1 MGDDITMKLFLDTA
15 NQAEVEAAVKMGVI
29 SGVTTNPSLVAKEG
43 GNYIERVKYFCEL
56 VGGPIS
62 VEVMATD
69 TEGMLQEAR
78 KLAAMHENIVIKLP
92 ITAESLAAIKQL
104 KAEGI
109 KTNATLCFSANQAI
123 LAARAGASYVSPF
136 VGRLNDIGQDGMVLI
151 QEIKTIFSNYGF
163 DTEIIVASVRSPRQ
177 VTEAAI
183 IGADIATI
191 PYKILE
197 QMVSHPQTDLGIAK
211 FEADWANRK

>member
-43 GNYIERVKYFCEL
+43 GDYIERVKYFCEL

-151 QEIKTIFSNYGF
+151 QEIRTIFSNYGF

>member
-1 MGDDITMKLFLDTA
+1 MKLFLDTA
-15 NQAEVEAAVKMGVI
+15 NQAEVEEAVKMGVI

-43 GNYIERVKYFCEL
+43 GDYLERVTYFCNL

-62 VEVMATD
+62 VEVLSTNAA
-69 TEGMLQEAR
+69 GMLQEAR
-78 KLAAMHENIVIKLP
+78 ELAKLHENIVIKLP
-92 ITAESLAAIKQL
+92 ITAESLGVIKQL
-104 KAEGI
+104 REEGI

-123 LAARAGASYVSPF
+123 LAARAGATYVSPF

-151 QEIKTIFSNYGF
+151 EEIRTIYRNFGYN
-163 DTEIIVASVRSPRQ
+163 TEIIVASIRNPRQ
-177 VTEAAI
+177 VTEAAL

-191 PYKILE
+191 PFKVLQ
-197 QMVSHPQTDLGIAK
+197 QMVNHPQTDLGIAK

>member
-1 MGDDITMKLFLDTA
+1 MKLFLDTA
-15 NQAEVEAAVKMGVI
+15 NQAEVEQAVAMGVI

-43 GNYIERVKYFCEL
+43 GDYIERVKYFCEL

-62 VEVMATD
+62 VEVLSSDA
-69 TEGMLQEAR
+69 EGMLREAR
-78 KLAAMHENIVIKLP
+78 ELAALHENIVIKLP
-92 ITAESLAAIKQL
+92 IAAESLGVMKQL

-123 LAARAGASYVSPF
+123 LAARAGASFVSPF
-136 VGRLNDIGQDGMVLI
+136 VGRLNDIGQEGMTLI
-151 QEIKTIFSNYGF
+151 EEIRTIYDNYGY

-177 VTEAAI
+177 VTDAAI

-191 PYKILE
+191 QFKILQ

-211 FEADWANRK
+211 FEADWAGRK

>member
-1 MGDDITMKLFLDTA
+1 MKLFLDTA
-15 NQAEVEAAVKMGVI
+15 NQAEVEKAVAMGVI

-43 GNYIERVKYFCEL
+43 GDYIERVKYFCDL
-56 VGGPIS
+56 VAGPIS

-69 TEGMLQEAR
+69 TEGMLAEAR
-78 KLAAMHENIVIKLP
+78 ELAKLHENIVIKLP
-92 ITAESLAAIKQL
+92 ITADSLAAIKQL
-104 KAEGI
+104 SAEGI

-123 LAARAGASYVSPF
+123 LAARAGATYVSPF
-136 VGRLNDIGQDGMVLI
+136 VGMDGMGLI
-151 QEIKTIFSNYGF
+151 AEIKAIFDNYGY

-177 VTEAAI
+177 VTDAAI

-191 PYKILE
+191 PFKTLE

>member
-1 MGDDITMKLFLDTA
+1 MKLFLDTA
-15 NQAEVEAAVKMGVI
+15 NQAEVERAVAMGVI

-43 GNYIERVKYFCEL
+43 GDYIERVKYFCEL

-69 TEGMLQEAR
+69 TEGMLKEAR
-78 KLAAMHENIVIKLP
+78 ELAALHENIVIKLS
-92 ITAESLAAIKQL
+92 ITADSLAAIKQL

-123 LAARAGASYVSPF
+123 LAARAGAAYVSPF
-136 VGRLNDIGQDGMVLI
+136 VGRLNDVGMDGMGLI
-151 QEIKTIFSNYGF
+151 REIKTIFDNYAF

-177 VTEAAI
+177 VTDAAI

-191 PYKILE
+191 PFKTLE

>member
-1 MGDDITMKLFLDTA
+1 MKLFLDTA
-15 NQAEVEAAVKMGVI
+15 NQAEVEEAVKMGVI

-43 GNYIERVKYFCEL
+43 GDYLERVTYFCNL

-62 VEVMATD
+62 VEVLSTD
-69 TEGMLQEAR
+69 AAGMLQEAR
-78 KLAAMHENIVIKLP
+78 ELAKLHENIVIKLP
-92 ITAESLAAIKQL
+92 ITAESLGVIKQL
-104 KAEGI
+104 REEGI

-123 LAARAGASYVSPF
+123 LAARAGATYVSPF

-151 QEIKTIFSNYGF
+151 EEIRTIYRNFGYT
-163 DTEIIVASVRSPRQ
+163 TEIIVASIRNPRQ
-177 VTEAAI
+177 VTEAAL

-191 PYKILE
+191 PFKVLQ
-197 QMVSHPQTDLGIAK
+197 QMANHPQTDLGIAK

>member
-1 MGDDITMKLFLDTA
+1 MKLFLDTA
-15 NQAEVEAAVKMGVI
+15 NQAEVEEAVKMGVI

-43 GNYIERVKYFCEL
+43 GDYIERVKYFCDL

-62 VEVMATD
+62 VEVLSSDA
-69 TEGMLQEAR
+69 EGMLREAR
-78 KLAAMHENIVIKLP
+78 ELATLHENIVIKLP
-92 ITAESLAAIKQL
+92 ITAESLGVMKQL

-123 LAARAGASYVSPF
+123 LAARAGASFVSPF
-136 VGRLNDIGQDGMVLI
+136 VGRLNDIGQEGMTLI
-151 QEIKTIFSNYGF
+151 EEIRAIYDNYGYE
-163 DTEIIVASVRSPRQ
+163 TEIIVASIRSPRQ
-177 VTEAAI
+177 VTDAAI

-191 PYKILE
+191 PYKILK

-211 FEADWANRK
+211 FEADWAGRK

>member
-1 MGDDITMKLFLDTA
+1 MKLFLDTA
-15 NQAEVEAAVKMGVI
+15 NQAEVEEAVKMGVI

-43 GNYIERVKYFCEL
+43 GDYLERVTYFCEL

-62 VEVMATD
+62 VEVLSTD
-69 TEGMLQEAR
+69 ADGMLQEAR
-78 KLAAMHENIVIKLP
+78 ELAKLHENIVIKLP
-92 ITAESLAAIKQL
+92 ITAESLGVIKQL
-104 KAEGI
+104 KTEGI

-123 LAARAGASYVSPF
+123 LAARAGATFVSPF

-151 QEIKTIFSNYGF
+151 EEIKTIYSNFRY
-163 DTEIIVASVRSPRQ
+163 DTEIIVASIRSPRQ
-177 VTEAAI
+177 VTEAAL

-191 PYKILE
+191 PFNVLK

-211 FEADWANRK
+211 FEADWAKRK

>member
-1 MGDDITMKLFLDTA
+1 MKLFLDTA
-15 NQAEVEAAVKMGVI
+15 NQAEVEQAVKMGVI

-43 GNYIERVKYFCEL
+43 GDYIERVKYFCDL

-62 VEVMATD
+62 VEVMSTD

-78 KLAAMHENIVIKLP
+78 ELAKLHENIVIKLP
-92 ITAESLAAIKQL
+92 ITADSLAAIKQL
-104 KAEGI
+104 NAEGI

-123 LAARAGASYVSPF
+123 LAARAGATYVSPF
-136 VGRLNDIGQDGMVLI
+136 VGRLHDVGMDGMGLI
-151 QEIKTIFSNYGF
+151 AEIKTIFDNYSY

-177 VTEAAI
+177 VTEAAM

-191 PYKILE
+191 PFKTLE

>member
-1 MGDDITMKLFLDTA
+1 MKLFLDTA
-15 NQAEVEAAVKMGVI
+15 NQAEVEEAVKMGVI

-43 GNYIERVKYFCEL
+43 GDYLERVTYFCNL

-62 VEVMATD
+62 VEVLSTD
-69 TEGMLQEAR
+69 AAGMLREAR
-78 KLAAMHENIVIKLP
+78 ELAKLHENIVIKLP
-92 ITAESLAAIKQL
+92 ITAESLGVIKQL
-104 KAEGI
+104 REEGI

-123 LAARAGASYVSPF
+123 LAARAGATYVSPF

-151 QEIKTIFSNYGF
+151 EEIRTIYRNFGYN
-163 DTEIIVASVRSPRQ
+163 TEIIVASMRNPRQ
-177 VTEAAI
+177 VTEAAL

-191 PYKILE
+191 PFKVLQ
-197 QMVSHPQTDLGIAK
+197 QMVNHPQTDLGIAK

>member
-1 MGDDITMKLFLDTA
+1 MKLFLDTA
-15 NQAEVEAAVKMGVI
+15 NQAEVEEAVKMGVI

-43 GNYIERVKYFCEL
+43 GDYLERVTYFCNL

-62 VEVMATD
+62 VEVLSTD
-69 TEGMLQEAR
+69 AAGMLQEAR
-78 KLAAMHENIVIKLP
+78 ELAKLHENIVIKLP
-92 ITAESLAAIKQL
+92 ITAESLGVIKQL
-104 KAEGI
+104 REEGI

-123 LAARAGASYVSPF
+123 LAARAGATYVSPF

-151 QEIKTIFSNYGF
+151 EEIRTIYRNFGYN
-163 DTEIIVASVRSPRQ
+163 TEIIVESIRNPRQ
-177 VTEAAI
+177 VTEAAL

-191 PYKILE
+191 PFKVLQ
-197 QMVSHPQTDLGIAK
+197 QMVNHPQTDLGIAK

>member
-1 MGDDITMKLFLDTA
+1 MKLFLDTA

-43 GNYIERVKYFCEL
+43 GDYIERVKYFCEL

-69 TEGMLQEAR
+69 TEGMLAEAR
-78 KLAAMHENIVIKLP
+78 ELAAMHENIVIKLP
-92 ITAESLAAIKQL
+92 ITADSLAAIKQL

-123 LAARAGASYVSPF
+123 LAARAGATYVSPF
-136 VGRLNDIGQDGMVLI
+136 VGRLNDVGMDGMGLI
-151 QEIKTIFSNYGF
+151 AEIKAIFDNYGI

-177 VTEAAI
+177 VTDAAI

-191 PYKILE
+191 PFKTLE

-211 FEADWANRK
+211 FEADWAKRK

>member
-1 MGDDITMKLFLDTA
+1 MKLFLDTA
-15 NQAEVEAAVKMGVI
+15 NQAEVEEAVKMGVI

-43 GNYIERVKYFCEL
+43 GDYLERVTYFCNL
-56 VGGPIS
+56 IGGPIS
-62 VEVMATD
+62 VEVLSSDA
-69 TEGMLQEAR
+69 EGMLREAR
-78 KLAAMHENIVIKLP
+78 ELAKLHENIVIKLP
-92 ITAESLAAIKQL
+92 ITAESLGVIKQL

-123 LAARAGASYVSPF
+123 LAARAGATFVSPF
-136 VGRLNDIGQDGMVLI
+136 VGRLNDIGQEGMVLI
-151 QEIKTIFSNYGF
+151 EEIKTIYSNFGY

-177 VTEAAI
+177 VTEAAL

-191 PYKILE
+191 PFKVLQ

-211 FEADWANRK
+211 FEADWAKRK

>member
-1 MGDDITMKLFLDTA
+1 MKLFLDTA
-15 NQAEVEAAVKMGVI
+15 NQAEVEEAVKMGVI

-43 GNYIERVKYFCEL
+43 GDYIERVKYFCDL

-62 VEVMATD
+62 VEVLSSDA
-69 TEGMLQEAR
+69 EGRE
-78 KLAAMHENIVIKLP
+78 LAALHENIVIKLP
-92 ITAESLAAIKQL
+92 ITAESLGVMKQL

-123 LAARAGASYVSPF
+123 LAARAGASFVSPF
-136 VGRLNDIGQDGMVLI
+136 VGRLNDIGQEGMTVI
-151 QEIKTIFSNYGF
+151 EEIRAIYDNYGYE
-163 DTEIIVASVRSPRQ
+163 TEIIVASIRSPRQ
-177 VTEAAI
+177 VTDAAI

-191 PYKILE
+191 PYKILK

-211 FEADWANRK
+211 FEADWAGRK

>member
-1 MGDDITMKLFLDTA
+1 MKLFLDTA
-15 NQAEVEAAVKMGVI
+15 NQAEVEEAVKMGVI

-43 GNYIERVKYFCEL
+43 GDYLERVTYFCEL

-62 VEVMATD
+62 VEVLSTD
-69 TEGMLQEAR
+69 ADGMLQEAR
-78 KLAAMHENIVIKLP
+78 ELAKLHENIVIKLP
-92 ITAESLAAIKQL
+92 ITAESLGGIKQL
-104 KAEGI
+104 REEGI

-123 LAARAGASYVSPF
+123 LAARAGATYVSPF

-151 QEIKTIFSNYGF
+151 EEIRTIYRNFGYT
-163 DTEIIVASVRSPRQ
+163 TEIIVASIRNPRQ
-177 VTEAAI
+177 VTEAAL

-191 PYKILE
+191 PFKVLQ
-197 QMVSHPQTDLGIAK
+197 QMVNHPQTDLGIAK

>member
-1 MGDDITMKLFLDTA
+1 MKLFLDTA
-15 NQAEVEAAVKMGVI
+15 NQAEVEEAIKMGVI

-43 GNYIERVKYFCEL
+43 GDYLERVTYFCNL

-62 VEVMATD
+62 VEVLSTD
-69 TEGMLQEAR
+69 AAGMLQEAR
-78 KLAAMHENIVIKLP
+78 ELAKLHENIVIKLP
-92 ITAESLAAIKQL
+92 ITAESLGVIKQL
-104 KAEGI
+104 REEGI

-123 LAARAGASYVSPF
+123 LAARAGATYVSPF

-151 QEIKTIFSNYGF
+151 EEIRTIYRNFGYN
-163 DTEIIVASVRSPRQ
+163 TEIIVASIRNPRQ
-177 VTEAAI
+177 VTEAAL

-191 PYKILE
+191 PFKVLQ
-197 QMVSHPQTDLGIAK
+197 QMVNHPQTDLGIAK

>member
-1 MGDDITMKLFLDTA
+1 MKLFLDTA
-15 NQAEVEAAVKMGVI
+15 NQAEVEEAVKMGVI

-43 GNYIERVKYFCEL
+43 GDYLERVTYFCNL

-62 VEVMATD
+62 VEVLSMDAA
-69 TEGMLQEAR
+69 GMLQEAR
-78 KLAAMHENIVIKLP
+78 ELAKLHKNIVIKLP
-92 ITAESLAAIKQL
+92 ITAESLGVIKQL
-104 KAEGI
+104 REEGI

-123 LAARAGASYVSPF
+123 LAARAGATYVSPF

-151 QEIKTIFSNYGF
+151 EEIRTIYRNFGYN
-163 DTEIIVASVRSPRQ
+163 TEIIVASIRNPRQ
-177 VTEAAI
+177 VTEAAL

-191 PYKILE
+191 PFKILQ
-197 QMVSHPQTDLGIAK
+197 QMVNHPQTDLGIAK

>member
-1 MGDDITMKLFLDTA
+1 MKLFLDTA
-15 NQAEVEAAVKMGVI
+15 NQAEVEAAVQMGVI
-29 SGVTTNPSLVAKEG
+29 SGVTTNPSLVAKESG
-43 GNYIERVKYFCEL
+43 DYMERVKYFCEL

-78 KLAAMHENIVIKLP
+78 KLAALHENIVIKLP
-92 ITAESLAAIKQL
+92 ITANSLVAIKQL
-104 KAEGI
+104 KTEGI

-177 VTEAAI
+177 VTDAAI

>member
-1 MGDDITMKLFLDTA
+1 MKLFLDTA

-43 GNYIERVKYFCEL
+43 GDYIERVKYFCEL

-69 TEGMLQEAR
+69 TEGMLAEAR
-78 KLAAMHENIVIKLP
+78 ELAALHENIVIKLP
-92 ITAESLAAIKQL
+92 ITVESLAAIKQL

-136 VGRLNDIGQDGMVLI
+136 VGRLNDVGMDGMGLI
-151 QEIKTIFSNYGF
+151 AEIKAIFDNYDI

-177 VTEAAI
+177 VTDAAI

-191 PYKILE
+191 PFKTLE

-211 FEADWANRK
+211 FESDWAKRK

>member
-1 MGDDITMKLFLDTA
+1 MKLFLDTA
-15 NQAEVEAAVKMGVI
+15 NQAEVEQAVAMGVI

-43 GNYIERVKYFCEL
+43 GDYIERVKYFCEL

-62 VEVMATD
+62 VEVLSSDA
-69 TEGMLQEAR
+69 EGMLREAR
-78 KLAAMHENIVIKLP
+78 ELAALHENIVIKLP
-92 ITAESLAAIKQL
+92 ITAESLGVMKQL

-123 LAARAGASYVSPF
+123 LAARAGASFVSPF
-136 VGRLNDIGQDGMVLI
+136 VGRLNDIGQEGMTLI
-151 QEIKTIFSNYGF
+151 EEIRTIYDNYGY

-177 VTEAAI
+177 GTDAAI

-191 PYKILE
+191 PFKILQ

-211 FEADWANRK
+211 FEADWAGRK

>member
-1 MGDDITMKLFLDTA
+1 MKLFLDTA

-43 GNYIERVKYFCEL
+43 GDYIERVKYFCEL

-69 TEGMLQEAR
+69 TAGMLEEAR
-78 KLAAMHENIVIKLP
+78 ELAKLHENIVIKLP
-92 ITAESLAAIKQL
+92 ITVDSLAAIKQL
-104 KAEGI
+104 SAEGI

-123 LAARAGASYVSPF
+123 LAARAGATYVSPF

-151 QEIKTIFSNYGF
+151 GEIKTIFDNYGI

-177 VTEAAI
+177 VTDAAI

-191 PYKILE
+191 PFKTLE

-211 FEADWANRK
+211 FEADWAKRK

>member
-1 MGDDITMKLFLDTA
+1 MKLFLDTA

-43 GNYIERVKYFCEL
+43 GDYIERVKYFCEL

-69 TEGMLQEAR
+69 TEGMLAEAR
-78 KLAAMHENIVIKLP
+78 ELAALHENIVIKLP

-136 VGRLNDIGQDGMVLI
+136 VGRLNDVGMDGMGLI
-151 QEIKTIFSNYGF
+151 AEIKAIFDNYDI

-177 VTEAAI
+177 VTDAAM

-191 PYKILE
+191 PFKTLE

-211 FEADWANRK
+211 FESDWAKRK

>member
-1 MGDDITMKLFLDTA
+1 MKLFLDTA
-15 NQAEVEAAVKMGVI
+15 NQAEVEEAVKMGVI

-43 GNYIERVKYFCEL
+43 GDYIERVKYFCDL

-62 VEVMATD
+62 VEVLSSDA
-69 TEGMLQEAR
+69 EGMLREAR
-78 KLAAMHENIVIKLP
+78 ELAALHENIVIKLP
-92 ITAESLAAIKQL
+92 ITAESLGVMKQL

-123 LAARAGASYVSPF
+123 LAARAGASFVSPF
-136 VGRLNDIGQDGMVLI
+136 VGRLNDIGQEGMTVI
-151 QEIKTIFSNYGF
+151 EEIRAIYDNYGYE
-163 DTEIIVASVRSPRQ
+163 TEIIVASIRSPRQ
-177 VTEAAI
+177 VTDAAI

-191 PYKILE
+191 PYKILK

-211 FEADWANRK
+211 FEADWAGRK

>member
-1 MGDDITMKLFLDTA
+1 MKLFLDTA

-43 GNYIERVKYFCEL
+43 GDYIERVKYFCEL

-62 VEVMATD
+62 VEVMAAD
-69 TEGMLQEAR
+69 TEGMLAEAR
-78 KLAAMHENIVIKLP
+78 ELATLHENIVIKLP
-92 ITAESLAAIKQL
+92 ITAESLAVIKQL

-136 VGRLNDIGQDGMVLI
+136 VGRLNDVGMDGMGLI
-151 QEIKTIFSNYGF
+151 AEIKAIFDNYDI

-177 VTEAAI
+177 VTAAAM

-191 PYKILE
+191 PFKTLE

-211 FEADWANRK
+211 FESDWAKRK

>member
-1 MGDDITMKLFLDTA
+1 MKLFLDTA

-43 GNYIERVKYFCEL
+43 GDYIERVKYFCEL

-92 ITAESLAAIKQL
+92 ITADSLAAIKQL

-109 KTNATLCFSANQAI
+109 KTNATLCFSSNQAI

>member
-1 MGDDITMKLFLDTA
+1 MKLFLDTA

-43 GNYIERVKYFCEL
+43 GDYIERVKYFCEL

-62 VEVMATD
+62 VEVMAND
-69 TEGMLQEAR
+69 TAGMLEEAR
-78 KLAAMHENIVIKLP
+78 ELAKLHENIVIKLP
-92 ITAESLAAIKQL
+92 ITADSLAAIKQL
-104 KAEGI
+104 SAEGI

-123 LAARAGASYVSPF
+123 LAARAGATYVSPF

-151 QEIKTIFSNYGF
+151 GEIKTIFDNYGI

-177 VTEAAI
+177 VTDAAI

-191 PYKILE
+191 PFKTLE

-211 FEADWANRK
+211 FEADWAKRK

>member
-1 MGDDITMKLFLDTA
+1 MKLFLDTA

-43 GNYIERVKYFCEL
+43 GDYIERVKYFCEL

-62 VEVMATD
+62 VEVMAAD
-69 TEGMLQEAR
+69 TEGMLAEAR
-78 KLAAMHENIVIKLP
+78 ELAALHENIVIKLP

-136 VGRLNDIGQDGMVLI
+136 VGRLIDVGMDGLGLI
-151 QEIKTIFSNYGF
+151 AEIKAIFDNYDI

-177 VTEAAI
+177 VTDAAM

-191 PYKILE
+191 PFKTLE

-211 FEADWANRK
+211 FESDWAKRK

>member
-1 MGDDITMKLFLDTA
+1 MKLLLDTA
-15 NQAEVEAAVKMGVI
+15 NQAEVEEAVKMGVI

-43 GNYIERVKYFCEL
+43 GDYLERVTYFCNL

-62 VEVMATD
+62 VEVLSTD
-69 TEGMLQEAR
+69 AAGMLQEAR
-78 KLAAMHENIVIKLP
+78 ELAKLHENIVIKLP
-92 ITAESLAAIKQL
+92 ITAESLGVIKQL
-104 KAEGI
+104 REEGI

-123 LAARAGASYVSPF
+123 LAARAGATYVSPF

-151 QEIKTIFSNYGF
+151 EEIRTIYRNFGYN
-163 DTEIIVASVRSPRQ
+163 TEIIVASIRNPRQ
-177 VTEAAI
+177 VTEAAL

-191 PYKILE
+191 PFKVLQ
-197 QMVSHPQTDLGIAK
+197 QMVNHPQTDLGIAK

>member
-1 MGDDITMKLFLDTA
+1 MKLFLDTA
-15 NQAEVEAAVKMGVI
+15 NQAEVEEAVKMGVI

-43 GNYIERVKYFCEL
+43 GDYLERVKYFCDL
-56 VGGPIS
+56 VEGPIS
-62 VEVMATD
+62 VEVLSSDA
-69 TEGMLQEAR
+69 EGMLREAR
-78 KLAAMHENIVIKLP
+78 ELAAMHEHIVIKLP
-92 ITAESLAAIKQL
+92 ITAESLGVIKQL
-104 KAEGI
+104 KQEGI
-109 KTNATLCFSANQAI
+109 KTNATLCFSVNQAI
-123 LAARAGASYVSPF
+123 LAARAGATFVSPF

-151 QEIKTIFSNYGF
+151 EEIKTVFDNFGY

-177 VTEAAI
+177 VTDAAL

-191 PYKILE
+191 PYKILK

>member
-1 MGDDITMKLFLDTA
+1 MKLFLDTA

-43 GNYIERVKYFCEL
+43 GDYIERVKYFCEL

-62 VEVMATD
+62 VEVMAAD
-69 TEGMLQEAR
+69 TEGMLAEAR
-78 KLAAMHENIVIKLP
+78 ELAALHENIVIKLP

-104 KAEGI
+104 KEEGI

-136 VGRLNDIGQDGMVLI
+136 VGRLNDVGMDGMGLI
-151 QEIKTIFSNYGF
+151 AEIKAIFDNYDI

-177 VTEAAI
+177 VTDAAI

-191 PYKILE
+191 PFKTLE

-211 FEADWANRK
+211 FESDWAKRK

>member
-1 MGDDITMKLFLDTA
+1 MKLFLDTA

-43 GNYIERVKYFCEL
+43 GDYIERVKYFCEL

-62 VEVMATD
+62 VEVMAAD
-69 TEGMLQEAR
+69 TEGMLAEAR
-78 KLAAMHENIVIKLP
+78 ELAALHENIVIKLP
-92 ITAESLAAIKQL
+92 ITSESLAAIKQL

-136 VGRLNDIGQDGMVLI
+136 VGRLNDVGMDGMGLI
-151 QEIKTIFSNYGF
+151 AEIKAIFDNYDI

-177 VTEAAI
+177 VTDAAI

-191 PYKILE
+191 PFKTLE

-211 FEADWANRK
+211 FESDWAKRK

>member
-1 MGDDITMKLFLDTA
+1 MKLFLDTA
-15 NQAEVEAAVKMGVI
+15 NQAEVEEAVKMGVI

-43 GNYIERVKYFCEL
+43 GDYLERVTYFCDL

-62 VEVMATD
+62 VEVLSTD
-69 TEGMLQEAR
+69 AEGMLQEAR
-78 KLAAMHENIVIKLP
+78 ELAKLHENIVIKLP
-92 ITAESLAAIKQL
+92 ITAESLGVMKQL

-123 LAARAGASYVSPF
+123 LAARAGASFVSPF

-151 QEIKTIFSNYGF
+151 EEIKTIYSNFGY

-177 VTEAAI
+177 VTEAAL

-191 PYKILE
+191 PFKVLK

>member
-1 MGDDITMKLFLDTA
+1 MKLFLDTA
-15 NQAEVEAAVKMGVI
+15 NQAEVEQAVAMGVI
-29 SGVTTNPSLVAKEG
+29 SGVTTNPSLVAKERG
-43 GNYIERVKYFCEL
+43 DYIERVKYFCEL

-62 VEVMATD
+62 VEVLSSDA
-69 TEGMLQEAR
+69 EGMLREAR
-78 KLAAMHENIVIKLP
+78 ELAALHENIVIKLP
-92 ITAESLAAIKQL
+92 ITAESLGVMKQL

-123 LAARAGASYVSPF
+123 LAARAGASFVSPF
-136 VGRLNDIGQDGMVLI
+136 VGRLNDIGQEGMTLI
-151 QEIKTIFSNYGF
+151 EEIRTIYDNYGY

-177 VTEAAI
+177 VTDAAI

-191 PYKILE
+191 PFKILQ

-211 FEADWANRK
+211 FEADWAGRK